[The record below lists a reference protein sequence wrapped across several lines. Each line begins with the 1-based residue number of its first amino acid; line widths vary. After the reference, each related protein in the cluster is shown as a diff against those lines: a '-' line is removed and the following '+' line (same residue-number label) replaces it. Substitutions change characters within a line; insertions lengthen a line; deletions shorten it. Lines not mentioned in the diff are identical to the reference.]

1 MGELKTLALSF
12 SWARMFF
19 SIKND
24 LFVCQDVSGPDGYMC
39 GVCVV
44 CFVIVQLYSI
54 YVPLYTCLCAQAT
67 LHSSDSFSSACW

>member
-44 CFVIVQLYSI
+44 CFVIVHLYSI
-54 YVPLYTCLCAQAT
+54 YVPLCVFVCTGYFT
-67 LHSSDSFSSACW
+67 LL